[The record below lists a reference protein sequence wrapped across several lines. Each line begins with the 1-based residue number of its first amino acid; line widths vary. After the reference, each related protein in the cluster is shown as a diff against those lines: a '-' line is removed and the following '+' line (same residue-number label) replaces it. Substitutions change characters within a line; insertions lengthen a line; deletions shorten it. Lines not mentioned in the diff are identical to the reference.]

1 MERLG
6 PGKVHGNGFPRFPPG
21 LGTAAIE
28 QGASGATTVSDGP
41 LGGGVD
47 GEKGAHAS
55 SPGAA
60 IKAVSAARGH
70 ESGCAAAGRPRP
82 GVTEGARSRSTET
95 EVESGKRA
103 RASPAGFHTQRPSN
117 RQRIAWLEERLR
129 RQQEA
134 VQAKMPGQTLQALRT
149 LAEGVNSAS
158 LVEVRGRVM
167 ALVEPA
173 TLEAARVAVVACQQ
187 QLSAA
192 RLQAQQEAHDSWR
205 EAWRQLNSD
214 FKRQQASL
222 REVKRAAH
230 SAEGLSRRADVAAWH
245 ARDVATRCGVP
256 EAVARALDVSFAET
270 QALRTRASE
279 VRRRCQGLTLVKE
292 LASASP
298 EDSLVALRREVDRSD
313 AAVQRAVE
321 RSALTREYDLA
332 ELRRESTS
340 ARVASRAARFRR
352 HEAWL
357 STVEQTTRCEAAV
370 RLQAEA
376 RQRLARVARRT
387 GF

>member
-1 MERLG
+1 M
-6 PGKVHGNGFPRFPPG
+6 
-21 LGTAAIE
+21 
-28 QGASGATTVSDGP
+28 
-41 LGGGVD
+41 
-47 GEKGAHAS
+47 
-55 SPGAA
+55 
-60 IKAVSAARGH
+60 
-70 ESGCAAAGRPRP
+70 
-82 GVTEGARSRSTET
+82 

-134 VQAKMPGQTLQALRT
+134 VQAKMPGQTLQVLRT

-376 RQRLARVARRT
+376 RQRLAS
-387 GF
+387 